1 MIKKSGER
9 GAKLTRQLLTFCR
22 KQVTSRKLLDLSG
35 VLADM
40 QDMLLRIIGE
50 DVQMTTRLAPD
61 LRATRADPAQ
71 VEQIVMNLAANARD
85 AMTGGGKLTIETANV
100 ELDEARAAACPDLQP
115 GPYVVLSVSDTGCG
129 MNEATRG
136 RLFEPFFTT
145 KEVGKGTGL
154 GLATVYGIVRGSGG
168 HIEVESEVG
177 RGSTFRIYLPAEGDI
192 PTRNES
198 ASPPA
203 DPEPEAPAQPAW
215 QPVAPSQRQDATI
228 LLVEDEEW
236 VRSLTRQVLQDTG
249 YSVLEARHGAEA
261 LRLWDTH
268 KEEVRLI
275 VTDVV
280 MPEMSGFE
288 LARRVLDQ
296 RPNLKVLFISGYTD
310 IDIASTGLLD
320 RGAVFL
326 PKPFGPGDLSSKL
339 HELLC
344 A

>member
-1 MIKKSGER
+1 MDE
-9 GAKLTRQLLTFCR
+9 
-22 KQVTSRKLLDLSG
+22 
-35 VLADM
+35 
-40 QDMLLRIIGE
+40 
-50 DVQMTTRLAPD
+50 
-61 LRATRADPAQ
+61 
-71 VEQIVMNLAANARD
+71 
-85 AMTGGGKLTIETANV
+85 ETK
-100 ELDEARAAACPDLQP
+100 RH
-115 GPYVVLSVSDTGCG
+115 
-129 MNEATRG
+129 
-136 RLFEPFFTT
+136 LFEPFFTT

-192 PTRNES
+192 PVRS
-198 ASPPA
+198 ACPSLPA
-203 DPEPEAPAQPAW
+203 EPRAETPAPAW
-215 QPVAPSQRQDATI
+215 QPVSAPPRPDATI

-296 RPNLKVLFISGYTD
+296 RPDLKVLFISGYTD

>member
-1 MIKKSGER
+1 M
-9 GAKLTRQLLTFCR
+9 GA
-22 KQVTSRKLLDLSG
+22 V
-35 VLADM
+35 
-40 QDMLLRIIGE
+40 
-50 DVQMTTRLAPD
+50 
-61 LRATRADPAQ
+61 ADPAG
-71 VEQIVMNLAANARD
+71 A
-85 AMTGGGKLTIETANV
+85 
-100 ELDEARAAACPDLQP
+100 P
-115 GPYVVLSVSDTGCG
+115 G
-129 MNEATRG
+129 
-136 RLFEPFFTT
+136 
-145 KEVGKGTGL
+145 
-154 GLATVYGIVRGSGG
+154 
-168 HIEVESEVG
+168 H
-177 RGSTFRIYLPAEGDI
+177 
-192 PTRNES
+192 
-198 ASPPA
+198 
-203 DPEPEAPAQPAW
+203 
-215 QPVAPSQRQDATI
+215 
-228 LLVEDEEW
+228 
-236 VRSLTRQVLQDTG
+236 G

-326 PKPFGPGDLSSKL
+326 PKPFGPGDLSNKL